1 MTIPV
6 HGDTVSTSRVVP
18 GPGLHVMSAWT
29 ALGGVILGLSFL
41 PAAALAQEQA
51 ESVVTVSGR
60 ASVETEADRA
70 HVSLAVE
77 TEAQSAQEAAG
88 SNADLM
94 TAVTAAVSAA
104 GEGDEGLR
112 VSTSGYALSPRYAS
126 EPGDQGQKIV
136 GYTARNTLEV
146 TVDETDRIGALI
158 DAGLGAG
165 ANRVSSL
172 AFEAKDPEPARAE
185 ATREAIRRARAE
197 AEVMADALGMALGP
211 PLDVQGG
218 AETPYPMARSSLAM
232 DAMQLRA
239 APTPIESG
247 PLTISSNVTIRF
259 RLDPL
264 P

>member
-1 MTIPV
+1 MTIPG
-6 HGDTVSTSRVVP
+6 HGDTVSTSSVVP
-18 GPGLHVMSAWT
+18 RPALHVRSAWT
-29 ALGGVILGLSFL
+29 WLGGVILGLALL
-41 PAAALAQEQA
+41 PAAAVAQDQP
-51 ESVVTVSGR
+51 ESVVTVSSR

-88 SNADLM
+88 ANADLT
-94 TAVTAAVSAA
+94 TAVTAAVRAA
-104 GEGDEGLR
+104 GEGAEGLR
-112 VSTSGYALSPRYAS
+112 VATSGYALTPRYTS
-126 EPGDQGQKIV
+126 EPGNQGQKIV
-136 GYTARNTLEV
+136 GYAARNTLEV
-146 TVDETDRIGALI
+146 TVDEIDRVGALI
-158 DAGLGAG
+158 DAGLAAG

-172 AFEAKDPEPARAE
+172 SFEAKDPEPARAE
-185 ATREAIRRARAE
+185 ATREAIRRASAE
-197 AEVMADALGMALGP
+197 AEVMATALGMALGP

-218 AETPYPMARSSLAM
+218 AEIPYPMARPSFEM
-232 DAMQLRA
+232 EAMQLRA